1 MRAPLVAWIALA
13 LSATLPGLAKATPAT
28 YSLSYLPGGEIASLA
43 HGWENVTIHSTTL
56 HGSESAAA
64 GPVTLQVHSLQTGDM
79 QPLELLCTDV
89 FTYYASP
96 GIYTLGQLSDTLHD
110 RVKLG
115 QIQVLIQHGLPGAT
129 SAASAAALQIAVWE
143 IQNEPGDSGYDIT
156 GGKFHVTGYSGALDK
171 QMKADA
177 VADLDAVESGAW
189 KPDDGWVV
197 MQFEAVS
204 GPKGYPNQS
213 FAYLAPRPTPA
224 PEPPTVAL
232 LGVGAVLALLAVR
245 GRRRGTSDTP

>member
-1 MRAPLVAWIALA
+1 MRAPLVAWIGLALA
-13 LSATLPGLAKATPAT
+13 AALPGLANATPAT

-64 GPVTLQVHSLQTGDM
+64 GPVTLQVRNLQTGDM

-96 GIYTLGQLSDTLHD
+96 GLYTLGQLSDTLHD
-110 RVKLG
+110 AVKLG
-115 QIQVLIQHGLPGAT
+115 QIEALIQHGLPGAT
-129 SAASAAALQIAVWE
+129 NAAAAALQIAVWE
-143 IQNEPGDSGYDIT
+143 IQNEPGDSGYSVT
-156 GGKFHVTGYSGALDK
+156 GGKFHVTGYGGALDK
-171 QMKADA
+171 QMVADA
-177 VADLDAVESGAW
+177 AADLSAVESGAW

-224 PEPPTVAL
+224 PEPPTISL
-232 LGVGAVLALLAVR
+232 LGIGALALLA
-245 GRRRGTSDTP
+245 GRRLFRMRSL